1 MPLAPVDQTLPMS
14 ASTLKEQLK
23 SGEIELISATE
34 IGRSDMWKEFQLIR
48 KDGEIQKTRVYC
60 QKCLQGFKI
69 YDASGITSFHLIN
82 RPKVI

>member
-1 MPLAPVDQTLPMS
+1 MS

-34 IGRSDMWKEFQLIR
+34 IGRSDIWKEFQHTR
-48 KDGEIQKTRVYC
+48 KGSGIQKTRVYC

-69 YDASGITSFHLIN
+69 YDTSGITSFHLLN